1 MPKERYCLLLQI
13 LVSAAVP
20 EIAMRTWCSTE
31 QIYEVL
37 PVDTF
42 PLMGSVRLRKVSVSG
57 GLTVLTC
64 LGDLVSA
71 SVSILYFTS
80 EDLVSAAV
88 SKMSSSG
95 NLVMQCH
102 SIAESML
109 LVFHAA
115 SKRSTPHSSAL
126 ECR

>member
-1 MPKERYCLLLQI
+1 
-13 LVSAAVP
+13 
-20 EIAMRTWCSTE
+20 MRTWCSTE

-95 NLVMQCH
+95 NLIMQCH

-109 LVFHAA
+109 LVFHSA

-126 ECR
+126 ECRWTNYSSLSSSESRPAW